1 MSNQELAVLEAKQW
15 ILEEIDGQTALAKSP
30 NDGMGTL
37 GKPYIEF
44 ALAENLY
51 SGMASCNSVSGKIKV
66 SGNKINFFGETATAM
81 ACKEPLMKQEKNFV
95 ALLQKVTRFEL
106 SEQTLSLY
114 AEDKLVLKFLGAK
127 KGL

>member
-1 MSNQELAVLEAKQW
+1 
-15 ILEEIDGQTALAKSP
+15 
-30 NDGMGTL
+30 
-37 GKPYIEF
+37 
-44 ALAENLY
+44 
-51 SGMASCNSVSGKIKV
+51 
-66 SGNKINFFGETATAM
+66 
-81 ACKEPLMKQEKNFV
+81 MKQEKNFV